1 MIRIVQKLN
10 FSGKPNE
17 SDTNIRLY
25 VYNISIRNVNFVP
38 CWVVNPM
45 MRKIELRV

>member
-1 MIRIVQKLN
+1 MIHIVQKLN

-25 VYNISIRNVNFVP
+25 VYNTSI
-38 CWVVNPM
+38 
-45 MRKIELRV
+45 